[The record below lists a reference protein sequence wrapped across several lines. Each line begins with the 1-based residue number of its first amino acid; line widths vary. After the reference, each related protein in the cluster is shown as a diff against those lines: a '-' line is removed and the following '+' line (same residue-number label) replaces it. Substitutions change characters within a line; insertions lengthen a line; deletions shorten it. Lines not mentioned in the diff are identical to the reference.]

1 MTRAALI
8 AAPIAAPI
16 AAVAALL
23 LPAAAQAQAQAVDL
37 DRFDGRWFEI
47 ERSHNNVQK
56 DCSRAQIDF
65 TPQNTPGRY
74 GLTVTCTRRADG
86 QVETLRANAR
96 ITDPETNAK
105 FRFTLTGLLSFG
117 GLAGQNYWV
126 WDHDPAYNWAI
137 LALPNKSDWWIW
149 HRNQAAGPA
158 ERQRLLARARALG
171 MDMSRVVSTGG

>member
-1 MTRAALI
+1 MIRAALL
-8 AAPIAAPI
+8 A
-16 AAVAALL
+16 AALVA
-23 LPAAAQAQAQAVDL
+23 LPAAASAQARAVDL

-47 ERSHNNVQK
+47 ERSHNDVQK
-56 DCSRAQIDF
+56 ACSRAQIDF
-65 TPQNTPGRY
+65 TGQGRSDRY
-74 GLTVTCTRRADG
+74 GLLVTCTRRSDG

-96 ITDPETNAK
+96 ITDTQTNAK
-105 FRFTLTGLLSFG
+105 FRFTLPGLLSFG

-126 WDHDPAYNWAI
+126 WDHDPEYRWAI

-149 HRNQAAGPA
+149 HRDQNAGAA